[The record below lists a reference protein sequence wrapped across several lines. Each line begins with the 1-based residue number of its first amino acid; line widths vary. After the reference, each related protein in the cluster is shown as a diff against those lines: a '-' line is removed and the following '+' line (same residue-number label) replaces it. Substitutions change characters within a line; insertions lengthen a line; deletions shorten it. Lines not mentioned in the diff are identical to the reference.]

1 MSRQRFYM
9 NGYGAKIQYWQEQYD
24 SAKSNGNMNTMLR
37 ALDKLTYF
45 VQRQKE
51 VYGTL

>member
-1 MSRQRFYM
+1 MRKKFYV

-24 SAKSNGNMNTMLR
+24 LAKEGGNTTSMLK

-51 VYGTL
+51 VYG

>member
-1 MSRQRFYM
+1 MRKKFYV

-24 SAKSNGNMNTMLR
+24 EAKAGGNTTLMLKC
-37 ALDKLTYF
+37 LDKLTYF

-51 VYGTL
+51 VYG

>member
-1 MSRQRFYM
+1 MRKKFYV

-24 SAKSNGNMNTMLR
+24 MAKEIGNTTSMLK

-45 VQRQKE
+45 VKRQKE
-51 VYGTL
+51 VSG

>member
-1 MSRQRFYM
+1 MRKRFYV

-24 SAKSNGNMNTMLR
+24 AAKESGNTTSMIK

-51 VYGTL
+51 VYG

>member
-1 MSRQRFYM
+1 MKRQKFYM

-24 SAKSNGNMNTMLR
+24 GAKESGNTNGMLK

-45 VQRQKE
+45 VKRQKE
-51 VYGTL
+51 VYGTI